1 MWTFFQKI
9 HISRIFLLSVGFLT
23 FFIFFISIIFSTF
36 IYNNSKQ
43 QLIESLFIHA
53 KSINQFIPSIKDNPN
68 ENFDEIADKIGVLTT
83 NEDRLRVT
91 IINSDWSVIGDSF
104 IQNNDLVN
112 VEKHSPETRIEINN
126 ALTAEY
132 GTDTRISN
140 TTGDELIYVAILR
153 NPNDITEGLIR
164 VALPFNYYTSI
175 FNFFI
180 YPFIILLILVIASS
194 SFLSFNVQNDLRKN
208 LDSLLRNTQKAL
220 KGKQIKVGLSKR
232 DTQIGTISNAVNDI
246 SIRLNNEIQQA
257 VEQRKEFGNV
267 LDNVNQGVIIFNKN
281 FKVRFSNDIALE
293 IFGKHQ
299 FFLNEKIKSKKL
311 IKINK
316 LLKST
321 KDNLSAESEFS
332 LKIDGEDKNFLL
344 SATKMETT
352 NEYILVIND
361 ISSLRKLEELRKQFV
376 ADISHEIK
384 TPISVIRANSETL
397 FDTNAINNPD
407 IANKFLTSILNNS
420 EKLSEMLDDLLEL
433 EKIEFG
439 GLVLN
444 KTKFNVK
451 NQIELILESQHMLA
465 EKNNIKITNYIDKN
479 IKLRADK
486 DSFTTIFSNLINNA
500 IKYSRLSNG
509 IIDLK
514 AIDTEDALIISVS
527 DNGLGIEKQYLD
539 KVFNRFY
546 RTPKAR
552 ANTKGTGLGLSL
564 VKQLCTRMNAVAEVE
579 SKIGKGT
586 TIFVTFT
593 R

>member
-1 MWTFFQKI
+1 MRSFFSRI
-9 HISRIFLLSVGFLT
+9 RISRIFLLSVTFLT
-23 FFIFFISIIFSTF
+23 FVIFFISTIFSTF
-36 IYNNSKQ
+36 IYNNTKQ
-43 QLIESLFIHA
+43 QLIESLYIQA
-53 KSINQFIPSIKDNPN
+53 KSINKLIPSINN
-68 ENFDEIADKIGVLTT
+68 NSLENFNVIANDLGVEGHNKDK
-83 NEDRLRVT
+83 LRVT
-91 IINSDWSVIGDSF
+91 IINDNWTVIGDSF
-104 IQNNDLVN
+104 ISNEALSTI
-112 VEKHSPETRIEINN
+112 EKHSPETRIEIKN
-126 ALTAEY
+126 ALLGDY

-153 NPNDITEGLIR
+153 NPDDLTEGLIR

-180 YPFIILLILVIASS
+180 YPFIILLVLVIASS
-194 SFLSFNVQNDLRKN
+194 SFLSFNVQNDLRNN

-220 KGKQIKVGLSKR
+220 KGKRIKEGLGKK
-232 DTQIGTISNAVNDI
+232 DTQIGSISDAVNDI

-267 LDNVNQGVIIFNKN
+267 LDSVNQGVIIFNKN

-293 IFGKHQ
+293 MFGKHQ

-316 LLKST
+316 LLKTT
-321 KDNLSAESEFS
+321 KENLSAESELS
-332 LKIDGEDKNFLL
+332 IKLAGEDKNFLL

-376 ADISHEIK
+376 TDISHEIK

-397 FDTNAINNPD
+397 SNTEAIKNPEL
-407 IANKFLTSILNNS
+407 AEKFLNSILNNS
-420 EKLSEMLDDLLEL
+420 ERLSEMLDDLLEL

-444 KTKFNVK
+444 KKKIKVSD
-451 NQIELILESQHMLA
+451 QIELILDSQQALA
-465 EKNNIKITNYIDKN
+465 DKSNTTITNYIDKE
-479 IKLRADK
+479 ISLKADK
-486 DSFTTIFSNLINNA
+486 DSFTTIFSNLINNS
-500 IKYSRLSNG
+500 IKYSKDQGKVEIR
-509 IIDLK
+509 
-514 AIDTEDALIISVS
+514 AIAKKDMLIISIS
-527 DNGLGIEKQYLD
+527 DDGQGIEKQNLS

-552 ANTKGTGLGLSL
+552 ANTKGTGLGLAL
-564 VKQLCTRMNAVAEVE
+564 VKQLANRMNAEVAVE
-579 SKIGKGT
+579 SKIGKGST
-586 TIFVTFT
+586 FFVTFST
-593 R
+593 K

>member
-1 MWTFFQKI
+1 MRSFI
-9 HISRIFLLSVGFLT
+9 PRIRVSRIFLLSVTFLT
-23 FFIFFISIIFSTF
+23 FVIFFISTIFSTF
-36 IYNNSKQ
+36 IYNNTKQ
-43 QLIESLFIHA
+43 QLIESLYIQA
-53 KSINQFIPSIKDNPN
+53 KAIDKLIPALNALPLNNFNSIANKLDIEGTNQEK
-68 ENFDEIADKIGVLTT
+68 
-83 NEDRLRVT
+83 LRVT
-91 IINSDWSVIGDSF
+91 IIDENWVVIGDSF
-104 IQNNDLVN
+104 LSSEDLNNI
-112 VEKHSPETRIEINN
+112 EIHSPETRLEIKN
-126 ALTAEY
+126 ALLNEY
-132 GTDTRISN
+132 GTATRISE

-153 NPNDITEGLIR
+153 DVNDRSKGLIR

-220 KGKQIKVGLSKR
+220 KGKRIKESLGKK
-232 DTQIGTISNAVNDI
+232 DTQIGSIADAVNDI

-293 IFGKHQ
+293 MFGKHE

-311 IKINK
+311 LKINK
-316 LLKST
+316 LLKTT
-321 KDNLSAESEFS
+321 KDNLSAESELS
-332 LKIDGEDKNFLL
+332 IKLSGEDKNFLL

-376 ADISHEIK
+376 TDISHEIK

-397 FDTNAINNPD
+397 SSTGAIKDPKL
-407 IANKFLTSILNNS
+407 AEKFLNSILNNS
-420 EKLSEMLDDLLEL
+420 ERLSEMLDDLLEL

-444 KTKFNVK
+444 RKKFNVSD
-451 NQIELILESQHMLA
+451 QIDLILESQQALA
-465 EKNNIKITNYIDKN
+465 DENKIKITNHIDKN
-479 IKLRADK
+479 ISLKVDK
-486 DSFTTIFSNLINNA
+486 DSFTTIFSNLINNS
-500 IKYSRLSNG
+500 IKYSRAEG
-509 IIDLK
+509 KIDLK
-514 AIDTEDALIISVS
+514 AIENKNALIISIA
-527 DNGLGIEKQYLD
+527 DEGLGIEKQYLD

-564 VKQLCTRMNAVAEVE
+564 VKQLASRMNAEAEIE

-586 TIFVTFT
+586 TVFVTFPT
-593 R
+593 

>member
-1 MWTFFQKI
+1 MHSFLSRIK
-9 HISRIFLLSVGFLT
+9 ISRIFILSLTFLT
-23 FFIFFISIIFSTF
+23 FVIFFISTIFSTF

-43 QLIESLFIHA
+43 QLIESLYIQA
-53 KSINQFIPSIKDNPN
+53 KSINALIPQIN
-68 ENFDEIADKIGVLTT
+68 EINGNDLNNLVNELDLKGN

-91 IINSDWSVIGDSF
+91 IIDENWVVVADSF
-104 IQNNDLVN
+104 LSIQQLKIT
-112 VEKHSPETRIEINN
+112 EKHSPDTRVEIKN
-126 ALTAEY
+126 ALIDDY

-140 TTGDELIYVAILR
+140 TTGDELIYLAIQR
-153 NPNDITEGLIR
+153 DPNNLHNGLIR
-164 VALPFNYYTSI
+164 VALPFNYYTSV

-180 YPFIILLILVIASS
+180 YPFIILMILVIASS

-208 LDSLLRNTQKAL
+208 LDSLLKNTQKAL
-220 KGKQIKVGLSKR
+220 KGKIMKDGLGRK
-232 DTQIGTISNAVNDI
+232 DTQIGSIADAVNDI

-257 VEQRKEFGNV
+257 VDQRKEFGNV

-293 IFGKHQ
+293 MFGKHQ
-299 FFLNEKIKSKKL
+299 FFLNEKIKAKKL
-311 IKINK
+311 LKINK
-316 LLKST
+316 LLKLT
-321 KDNLSAESEFS
+321 KENLSAEAELS
-332 LKIDGEDKNFLL
+332 LKVFNEDRHFLL

-376 ADISHEIK
+376 TDISHEIK

-397 FDTNAINNPD
+397 SSTGAIKDQNLAD
-407 IANKFLTSILNNS
+407 KFLKSILNNS

-439 GLVLN
+439 GLVL
-444 KTKFNVK
+444 KIKKFNVK
-451 NQIELILESQHMLA
+451 GQIQLILDSQQALA
-465 EKNNIKITNYIDKN
+465 DKNNIKIINDIDMNLSLK
-479 IKLRADK
+479 ADK

-500 IKYSRLSNG
+500 IKYSQSSGLVQ
-509 IIDLK
+509 IK
-514 AIDTEDALIISVS
+514 AIENKNAIIISIS
-527 DNGLGIEKQYLD
+527 DNGVGIEKQYLD

-552 ANTKGTGLGLSL
+552 ANSKGTGLGLSL
-564 VKQLCTRMNAVAEVE
+564 VKQLTVRMNADVDID

-586 TIFVTFT
+586 TIFVTFNT
-593 R
+593 K

>member
-9 HISRIFLLSVGFLT
+9 NISRIFLLSVGFLT

-53 KSINQFIPSIKDNPN
+53 KSINQFIPSIKDNPT

-132 GTDTRISN
+132 GTDTRISD

-220 KGKQIKVGLSKR
+220 KGKQIKGGLSKR

-293 IFGKHQ
+293 MFGKHQ

-376 ADISHEIK
+376 TDISHEIK

-465 EKNNIKITNYIDKN
+465 EKNNIKISNYIDEN

-500 IKYSRLSNG
+500 IKYSRLSDG

-514 AIDTEDALIISVS
+514 AIDTKDALIISVS

>member
-1 MWTFFQKI
+1 MRSFFSRI
-9 HISRIFLLSVGFLT
+9 RASRIFVLSVTFLT
-23 FFIFFISIIFSTF
+23 FVIFFISTIFSTF
-36 IYNNSKQ
+36 IYNNTKQ
-43 QLIESLFIHA
+43 QLIESLYIQA
-53 KSINQFIPSIKDNPN
+53 KSINKLIPSINSKSSEDFSVIANDLGVEGHNKD
-68 ENFDEIADKIGVLTT
+68 K
-83 NEDRLRVT
+83 LRVT
-91 IINSDWSVIGDSF
+91 IIDEDWTVIGDSF
-104 IQNNDLVN
+104 IPDEMLSNI
-112 VEKHSPETRIEINN
+112 EKHSPETRIEIKN
-126 ALTAEY
+126 ALMGDY

-140 TTGDELIYVAILR
+140 TTGIELIYVAILR
-153 NPNDITEGLIR
+153 NSDDLSEGLIR

-220 KGKQIKVGLSKR
+220 KGKRIKEGLGKK
-232 DTQIGTISNAVNDI
+232 DTQIGSISDAVNDI

-293 IFGKHQ
+293 MFGKHQ

-311 IKINK
+311 VKINK
-316 LLKST
+316 LLKTT
-321 KDNLSAESEFS
+321 KDNLSAESEIS
-332 LKIDGEDKNFLL
+332 IKLAGEDKNFLL

-376 ADISHEIK
+376 TDISHEIK

-397 FDTNAINNPD
+397 SSTGAIKNPEL
-407 IANKFLTSILNNS
+407 AKKFLNSILNNS
-420 EKLSEMLDDLLEL
+420 ERLSEMLDDLLEL

-444 KTKFNVK
+444 KKKFKVSD
-451 NQIELILESQHMLA
+451 QIELILDSQQALA
-465 EKNNIKITNYIDKN
+465 DENNITITNYIDKE
-479 IKLRADK
+479 IYLKVDK
-486 DSFTTIFSNLINNA
+486 DSFTTIFSNLINNS
-500 IKYSRLSNG
+500 IKYSKVKG
-509 IIDLK
+509 KVEIK
-514 AIDTEDALIISVS
+514 AIDKKDALIVSIS
-527 DNGLGIEKQYLD
+527 DDGQGIEKQNLR

-552 ANTKGTGLGLSL
+552 ANTKGTGLGLAL
-564 VKQLCTRMNAVAEVE
+564 VKQLANRINAEVEVE
-579 SKIGKGT
+579 SKIGKGAT
-586 TIFVTFT
+586 FFVTFNT
-593 R
+593 K

>member
-9 HISRIFLLSVGFLT
+9 NISRIFLLSVGFLT

-293 IFGKHQ
+293 MFGKHQ

-376 ADISHEIK
+376 TDISHEIK

>member
-1 MWTFFQKI
+1 MDIFSKI
-9 HISRIFLLSVGFLT
+9 NISRIFLLSVGFLT

-104 IQNNDLVN
+104 IQNNDLAN
-112 VEKHSPETRIEINN
+112 VEIHSPETRIEINN

-132 GTDTRISN
+132 GTDTRISD

-220 KGKQIKVGLSKR
+220 KGKQIKGGLSKR

-293 IFGKHQ
+293 MFGKHQ

-321 KDNLSAESEFS
+321 KDNFSAESEFS
-332 LKIDGEDKNFLL
+332 LKINGEDKNFLL

-376 ADISHEIK
+376 TDISHEIK

-465 EKNNIKITNYIDKN
+465 EKNNIKISNYIDEN

-500 IKYSRLSNG
+500 IKYSRLSGG

-514 AIDTEDALIISVS
+514 AIDTKDALIISVS

-564 VKQLCTRMNAVAEVE
+564 VKQLCIRMNAVAEVE

-586 TIFVTFT
+586 TIFVTFA

>member
-1 MWTFFQKI
+1 MRSFI
-9 HISRIFLLSVGFLT
+9 SRIRVSRIFLLSVTFLT
-23 FFIFFISIIFSTF
+23 FVIFFISTIFSTF
-36 IYNNSKQ
+36 IYNNTKQ
-43 QLIESLFIHA
+43 QLIESLYIQA
-53 KSINQFIPSIKDNPN
+53 KAIDKLIPALDDLPLN
-68 ENFDEIADKIGVLTT
+68 NFDSIVNKLDIEGT
-83 NEDRLRVT
+83 NQEKLRVT
-91 IINSDWSVIGDSF
+91 IIDENWVVIGDSF
-104 IQNNDLVN
+104 LSSEDLSDI
-112 VEKHSPETRIEINN
+112 EIHSPETRLEIKN
-126 ALTAEY
+126 ALLDKY
-132 GTDTRISN
+132 GTTTRISE

-153 NPNDITEGLIR
+153 DPNDRSKGLIR

-180 YPFIILLILVIASS
+180 YPFVILLILVIASS

-220 KGKQIKVGLSKR
+220 KGKRIKESLGKK
-232 DTQIGTISNAVNDI
+232 DTQIGSIEDAVNDI
-246 SIRLNNEIQQA
+246 SIRLNNEIQQT

-293 IFGKHQ
+293 MFGKHE

-311 IKINK
+311 LKINK

-321 KDNLSAESEFS
+321 KDNLSAESELS
-332 LKIDGEDKNFLL
+332 IKLSGEDRNFLL

-376 ADISHEIK
+376 TDISHEIK

-397 FDTNAINNPD
+397 SSTGAIKDPKL
-407 IANKFLTSILNNS
+407 AEKFLNSILNNS
-420 EKLSEMLDDLLEL
+420 ERLSEMLDDLLEL

-444 KTKFNVK
+444 RKKFNVSD
-451 NQIELILESQHMLA
+451 QIDLILESQQALA
-465 EKNNIKITNYIDKN
+465 DENEITITNYIDKN
-479 IKLRADK
+479 ISLKVDK
-486 DSFTTIFSNLINNA
+486 DSFTTIFSNLINNS
-500 IKYSRLSNG
+500 IKYSRAKGN
-509 IIDLK
+509 IDLK
-514 AIDTEDALIISVS
+514 AIENKSALIISIA
-527 DNGLGIEKQYLD
+527 DEGLGIEKQYLN

-564 VKQLCTRMNAVAEVE
+564 VKQLASRMNAEAEIE

-586 TIFVTFT
+586 TVFVTFPT
-593 R
+593 

>member
-9 HISRIFLLSVGFLT
+9 NISRIFLLSVGFLT

-53 KSINQFIPSIKDNPN
+53 KSINQFIPSIKDNPT

-132 GTDTRISN
+132 GTDTRISD

-220 KGKQIKVGLSKR
+220 KGKQIKGGLSKR

-293 IFGKHQ
+293 MFGKHQ

-321 KDNLSAESEFS
+321 KDNFSAESEFS

-376 ADISHEIK
+376 TDISHEIK

-465 EKNNIKITNYIDKN
+465 EKNNIKISNYIDEN

-500 IKYSRLSNG
+500 IKYSRLSDG

-514 AIDTEDALIISVS
+514 AIDTKDALIISVS

>member
-1 MWTFFQKI
+1 MRSFI
-9 HISRIFLLSVGFLT
+9 SRIRVSRIFLLSVTFLT
-23 FFIFFISIIFSTF
+23 FVIFFISTIFSTF
-36 IYNNSKQ
+36 IYNNTKQ
-43 QLIESLFIHA
+43 QLIESLYIQA
-53 KSINQFIPSIKDNPN
+53 KAIDKLIPALNDLPLN
-68 ENFDEIADKIGVLTT
+68 NFDSIANKLDIEGSNQEK
-83 NEDRLRVT
+83 LRVT
-91 IINSDWSVIGDSF
+91 IIDENWVVIGDSF
-104 IQNNDLVN
+104 LSSEDLSN
-112 VEKHSPETRIEINN
+112 IEIHSPETRLEIKN
-126 ALTAEY
+126 ALLDEY
-132 GTDTRISN
+132 GTATRISE

-153 NPNDITEGLIR
+153 DVSDRSKGLIR

-180 YPFIILLILVIASS
+180 YPFVILLILVIASS

-220 KGKQIKVGLSKR
+220 KGKRIKESLGKK
-232 DTQIGTISNAVNDI
+232 DTQIGSIADAVNDI

-293 IFGKHQ
+293 MFGKHE

-311 IKINK
+311 LKINK

-321 KDNLSAESEFS
+321 KDNLSAESELS
-332 LKIDGEDKNFLL
+332 IKLSGEDRNFLL

-376 ADISHEIK
+376 TDISHEIK

-397 FDTNAINNPD
+397 SSTGAINDPKL
-407 IANKFLTSILNNS
+407 AEKFLNSILNNS
-420 EKLSEMLDDLLEL
+420 ERLSEMLDDLLEL

-444 KTKFNVK
+444 RKKFNVRD
-451 NQIELILESQHMLA
+451 QIDLILESQQALA
-465 EKNNIKITNYIDKN
+465 DENKIIITNHIDKN
-479 IKLRADK
+479 ISLKVDK
-486 DSFTTIFSNLINNA
+486 DSFTTIFSNLINNS
-500 IKYSRLSNG
+500 IKYSRAEGSV
-509 IIDLK
+509 DLK
-514 AIDTEDALIISVS
+514 AIENKSALIISIA
-527 DNGLGIEKQYLD
+527 DEGLGIEKQYLN

-564 VKQLCTRMNAVAEVE
+564 VKQLASRMNAEAEIE

-586 TIFVTFT
+586 TVFVTFPT
-593 R
+593 

>member
-1 MWTFFQKI
+1 MRSFI
-9 HISRIFLLSVGFLT
+9 PRIRVSRIFLLSVTFLT
-23 FFIFFISIIFSTF
+23 FVIFFISTIFSTF
-36 IYNNSKQ
+36 IYNNTKQ
-43 QLIESLFIHA
+43 QLIESLYIQA
-53 KSINQFIPSIKDNPN
+53 KAIDKLIPALNDLPLNNFNSIANKLDIEGTNQEK
-68 ENFDEIADKIGVLTT
+68 
-83 NEDRLRVT
+83 LRVT
-91 IINSDWSVIGDSF
+91 IIDENWVVIGDSF
-104 IQNNDLVN
+104 LSSEDLSN
-112 VEKHSPETRIEINN
+112 IEIHSPETRLEIKN
-126 ALTAEY
+126 ALLNEY
-132 GTDTRISN
+132 GTATRISE

-153 NPNDITEGLIR
+153 DVNDRSKGLIR

-220 KGKQIKVGLSKR
+220 KGKRIKESLGNK
-232 DTQIGTISNAVNDI
+232 DTQIGSIADAVNDI

-293 IFGKHQ
+293 MFGKHE

-311 IKINK
+311 LKINK
-316 LLKST
+316 LLKTT
-321 KDNLSAESEFS
+321 KDNLSAESELS
-332 LKIDGEDKNFLL
+332 IKLSGEDRNFLL

-376 ADISHEIK
+376 TDISHEIK

-397 FDTNAINNPD
+397 SSTGAIKDPKL
-407 IANKFLTSILNNS
+407 AEKFLNSILNNS
-420 EKLSEMLDDLLEL
+420 ERLSEMLDDLLEL

-444 KTKFNVK
+444 RKKFNVSD
-451 NQIELILESQHMLA
+451 QIDLILDSQQALA
-465 EKNNIKITNYIDKN
+465 DENKIKITNHIDKN
-479 IKLRADK
+479 ISLKVDK
-486 DSFTTIFSNLINNA
+486 DSFTTIFSNLINNS
-500 IKYSRLSNG
+500 IKYSRVQG
-509 IIDLK
+509 KIDLK
-514 AIDTEDALIISVS
+514 AIENKNALIISIA
-527 DNGLGIEKQYLD
+527 DEGLGIEKQYLD

-564 VKQLCTRMNAVAEVE
+564 VKQLASRMNAEAEIE

-586 TIFVTFT
+586 TVFVTFPT
-593 R
+593 

>member
-1 MWTFFQKI
+1 MRSFI
-9 HISRIFLLSVGFLT
+9 SRIRVSRIFLLSVTFLT
-23 FFIFFISIIFSTF
+23 FVIFFISTIFSTF
-36 IYNNSKQ
+36 IYNNTKQ
-43 QLIESLFIHA
+43 QLIESLYIQA
-53 KSINQFIPSIKDNPN
+53 KAIDKLIPALDDLPLN
-68 ENFDEIADKIGVLTT
+68 NFDSIANKLDIEGT
-83 NEDRLRVT
+83 NQEKLRVT
-91 IINSDWSVIGDSF
+91 IIDENWVVIGDSF
-104 IQNNDLVN
+104 LSSEDLSDI
-112 VEKHSPETRIEINN
+112 EIHSPDTRLEIKN
-126 ALTAEY
+126 ALLDKY
-132 GTDTRISN
+132 GTTTRISE

-153 NPNDITEGLIR
+153 DPNDRSKGLIR

-180 YPFIILLILVIASS
+180 YPFVILLILVIASS

-220 KGKQIKVGLSKR
+220 KGKRIKESLGEK
-232 DTQIGTISNAVNDI
+232 DTQIGSIEDAVNDI
-246 SIRLNNEIQQA
+246 SIRLNNEIQQT

-293 IFGKHQ
+293 MFGKHE

-311 IKINK
+311 QKINK

-321 KDNLSAESEFS
+321 KDNLSAESELS
-332 LKIDGEDKNFLL
+332 IKLSGEDRNFLL

-376 ADISHEIK
+376 TDISHEIK

-397 FDTNAINNPD
+397 SSTGAIKDPKL
-407 IANKFLTSILNNS
+407 AEKFLNSILNNS
-420 EKLSEMLDDLLEL
+420 ERLSEMLDDLLEL

-444 KTKFNVK
+444 RKKFNVSD
-451 NQIELILESQHMLA
+451 QIDLILESQQALA
-465 EKNNIKITNYIDKN
+465 DENEITITNYIDKN
-479 IKLRADK
+479 ISLKVDK
-486 DSFTTIFSNLINNA
+486 DSFTTIFSNLINNS
-500 IKYSRLSNG
+500 IKYSRAKGN
-509 IIDLK
+509 IDLK
-514 AIDTEDALIISVS
+514 AIENKSALIISIA
-527 DNGLGIEKQYLD
+527 DEGLGIEKQYLN

-564 VKQLCTRMNAVAEVE
+564 VKQLASRMNAEAEIE

-586 TIFVTFT
+586 TVFVTFPT
-593 R
+593 

>member
-1 MWTFFQKI
+1 MSSFFPRI
-9 HISRIFLLSVGFLT
+9 RVSRIFLLSVTFLT
-23 FFIFFISIIFSTF
+23 FVIFFISTIFSTF
-36 IYNNSKQ
+36 IYNNTKQ
-43 QLIESLFIHA
+43 QLIESLYIQA
-53 KSINQFIPSIKDNPN
+53 KAIDKLIPPLNDLSLN
-68 ENFDEIADKIGVLTT
+68 NFDSIANKLDIEGIN
-83 NEDRLRVT
+83 NEQLRVT
-91 IINSDWSVIGDSF
+91 IIDQNWTVIGDSF
-104 IQNNDLVN
+104 ISSENLDD
-112 VEKHSPETRIEINN
+112 VEIHSPETRLEIKN
-126 ALTAEY
+126 ALLNSY
-132 GTDTRISN
+132 GTATRISE
-140 TTGDELIYVAILR
+140 TTGDELIYVAIRRDL
-153 NPNDITEGLIR
+153 NDKTKGLIR

-220 KGKQIKVGLSKR
+220 KGKRIKEGLRNK
-232 DTQIGTISNAVNDI
+232 DTQIGSIADAVNDI
-246 SIRLNNEIQQA
+246 SVRLNSEIQQA

-293 IFGKHQ
+293 MFGKHQ

-311 IKINK
+311 LKINK
-316 LLKST
+316 LLKAT
-321 KDNLSAESEFS
+321 KENLSAESELS
-332 LKIDGEDKNFLL
+332 IKLSGEDKNFLL
-344 SATKMETT
+344 SATKIEMT

-376 ADISHEIK
+376 TDISHEIK

-397 FDTNAINNPD
+397 SSTGAIKDPKL
-407 IANKFLTSILNNS
+407 AEKFLNSILNNS
-420 EKLSEMLDDLLEL
+420 ERLSEMLDDLLEL

-444 KTKFNVK
+444 QKKFNVSA
-451 NQIELILESQHMLA
+451 QIDLILDSQQALA
-465 EKNNIKITNYIDKN
+465 DKNKIIITNHIDKN
-479 IKLRADK
+479 VSLKNDK
-486 DSFTTIFSNLINNA
+486 DSFTTIFSNLINNS
-500 IKYSRLSNG
+500 IKYSQAEGNVDIR
-509 IIDLK
+509 
-514 AIDTEDALIISVS
+514 AIENKNALIISIA

-552 ANTKGTGLGLSL
+552 ANTRGTGLGLSL
-564 VKQLCTRMNAVAEVE
+564 VKQLASRMNAEAEVE

-586 TIFVTFT
+586 TVFVTFPT
-593 R
+593 K

>member
-9 HISRIFLLSVGFLT
+9 NISRIFLLSVGLLT

-132 GTDTRISN
+132 GTDTRISD

-153 NPNDITEGLIR
+153 NPNDVTEGLIR

-220 KGKQIKVGLSKR
+220 KGKQIKGGLSKR

-293 IFGKHQ
+293 MFGKHQ

-332 LKIDGEDKNFLL
+332 LRIDGEDKNFLL

-376 ADISHEIK
+376 TDISHEIK

-465 EKNNIKITNYIDKN
+465 EKNNIKITNYIDEN

-500 IKYSRLSNG
+500 IKYSRLSDG